1 MSPSAESLTIKS
13 NYKPLFQNIRF
24 FDKILNKIIT
34 NKGFRVWKFFK
45 EYLPYYKHYK
55 KEIFLAVLGM
65 IMVSISSAAVAYL
78 IKPVLDKIFIE
89 KNQHLLYLLPLG
101 IIVIYFIKGLGRY
114 MQTYYV
120 TYIGEDVVRQ
130 IRDKFLKYILSFDM
144 DYFKKTHSGELVSRI
159 INDINRIQGAISHNL
174 ANFIRDILMALF
186 LLGVVIYQSPKL
198 AFFAIIILPI
208 IIYPI
213 GKIAKKLKNL
223 SKQSQAKTADLNK
236 HLSEIFKNIET
247 IKAYNAKC
255 FEYNKFIKENMNY
268 LKINLKTVRTSALLN
283 PILELM
289 NATVAAIVIIV
300 GGHEVISNQMSVGA
314 FFSFMTA
321 LFMMTE
327 PIKRASNTYS
337 NLQNAIAANERLKE
351 IFNIKPHIVSG
362 EEKLSNIEKIEFKNV
377 GLKYGDKTALKN
389 INYTAVKPIK
399 IGLVGDSGGGKS
411 SFVSLIMRFYDASEG
426 EILINDTDIKN
437 IDVHN
442 LRGKIAYIPQNVHIF
457 NDTIAANVAYGK
469 EINEEK
475 VKEALKKAN
484 LLDYVKT
491 LPDGIYTVLHENGSN
506 LSGGQKQR
514 IAIARALYKNPDVLI
529 LDEATSALDNKSE
542 AVIMDAINNLKDMIV
557 FIIAHRLHTIDNA
570 DEILVFKNGQIEC
583 IGKKE
588 ELLEK
593 CEEFKKL
600 YQKSY

>member
-1 MSPSAESLTIKS
+1 M
-13 NYKPLFQNIRF
+13 
-24 FDKILNKIIT
+24 
-34 NKGFRVWKFFK
+34 WKFIK

-55 KEIFLAVLGM
+55 KEIFLAVIGM
-65 IMVSISSAAVAYL
+65 IMVSASTAAIAYI

-89 KNQHLLYLLPLG
+89 KNEHLLYLLPIG
-101 IIVIYFIKGLGRY
+101 IIIIYFIKGVGRY
-114 MQTYYV
+114 IQTYYV

-130 IRDKFLKYILSFDM
+130 IRDKFLNYILTFDM

-159 INDINRIQGAISHNL
+159 INDINRIQSAISHDL

-198 AFFAIIILPI
+198 AFFAIIIMPL

-247 IKAYNAKC
+247 IKAYNAKI
-255 FEYNKFIKENMNY
+255 FEYEKFKEENLKY
-268 LKINLKTVRTSALLN
+268 LKINLKTIRTSALLN

-300 GGHEVISNQMSVGA
+300 GGHEVITGQMSVGA

-351 IFNIKPHIVSG
+351 IFHLKPQIVSG
-362 EEKLSNIEKIEFKNV
+362 DKKLDNIEKIEFKNV
-377 GLKYGDKTALKN
+377 SLKYGNNTALQN
-389 INYTAVKPIK
+389 ITYTAEKPVKV
-399 IGLVGDSGGGKS
+399 GLVGDSGGGKS
-411 SFVSLIMRFYDASEG
+411 SFVSLIMRFYDPSSG
-426 EILINDTDIKN
+426 EILINGENMKRYSLED
-437 IDVHN
+437 
-442 LRGKIAYIPQNVHIF
+442 LREKIAYIPQNVHIF

-469 EINEEK
+469 EIDEEK
-475 VKEALKKAN
+475 VKNALKKAN
-484 LLDYVKT
+484 LLEFVES
-491 LPDGIYTVLHENGSN
+491 LPEGINTVLLENGSN

-514 IAIARALYKNPDVLI
+514 IAIARALYKDPDVLI

-570 DEILVFKNGQIEC
+570 DEILVFKNGQIVC
-583 IGKKE
+583 KGKKE
-588 ELLEK
+588 DLLEK

>member
-1 MSPSAESLTIKS
+1 
-13 NYKPLFQNIRF
+13 
-24 FDKILNKIIT
+24 
-34 NKGFRVWKFFK
+34 
-45 EYLPYYKHYK
+45 
-55 KEIFLAVLGM
+55 
-65 IMVSISSAAVAYL
+65 MVSVSTAAIAYI
-78 IKPVLDKIFIE
+78 IKPVLDKIFID
-89 KNQHLLYLLPLG
+89 KNEHLLYLLPIG
-101 IIVIYFIKGLGRY
+101 IIIIYFIKGVGRY
-114 MQTYYV
+114 IQTYYV

-130 IRDKFLKYILSFDM
+130 IRDKFLSYILTFDM

-159 INDINRIQGAISHNL
+159 INDINRIQSAISHDL

-198 AFFAIIILPI
+198 AFFAIIIMPL

-247 IKAYNAKC
+247 IKAYNAKI
-255 FEYNKFIKENMNY
+255 FEYEKFKEENLRY

-300 GGHEVISNQMSVGA
+300 GGHEVITGQMSVGA

-351 IFNIKPHIVSG
+351 IFHLKPQIVSG
-362 EEKLSNIEKIEFKNV
+362 DKKLDNIEKIEFKNV
-377 GLKYGDKTALKN
+377 SLKYGDNTALQN
-389 INYTAVKPIK
+389 ITYTAKKPVKV
-399 IGLVGDSGGGKS
+399 GLVGDSGGGKS
-411 SFVSLIMRFYDASEG
+411 SFVSLIMRFYDPSTG
-426 EILINDTDIKN
+426 EILINGENMKRYSLED
-437 IDVHN
+437 
-442 LRGKIAYIPQNVHIF
+442 LREKIAYIPQNVHIF

-469 EINEEK
+469 EIDEEK
-475 VKEALKKAN
+475 VKNALKKAN
-484 LLDYVKT
+484 LLEFVES
-491 LPDGIYTVLHENGSN
+491 LPEGINTVLLENGSN

-514 IAIARALYKNPDVLI
+514 IAIARALYKDPDVLI

-542 AVIMDAINNLKDMIV
+542 AKIMEVIENLENKLI
-557 FIIAHRLHTIDNA
+557 FIIAHRLSTIENA
-570 DEILVFKNGQIEC
+570 DEIIVFKNGKIEC
-583 IGKKE
+583 VGGIN
-588 ELLEK
+588 ELLGK
-593 CEEFKKL
+593 CEEFKNL
-600 YQKSY
+600 YKNNK

>member
-1 MSPSAESLTIKS
+1 
-13 NYKPLFQNIRF
+13 
-24 FDKILNKIIT
+24 
-34 NKGFRVWKFFK
+34 
-45 EYLPYYKHYK
+45 
-55 KEIFLAVLGM
+55 M
-65 IMVSISSAAVAYL
+65 IMVSVSSAAVAYL

-89 KNQHLLYLLPLG
+89 KNEQLLYMLPFA
-101 IIVIYFIKGLGRY
+101 IVLVYFIKGLGRY
-114 MQTYYV
+114 IQTYYV
-120 TYIGEDVVRQ
+120 TYIGEDVVRK
-130 IRDKFLKYILSFDM
+130 IRDKFLSYILMFDM

-159 INDINRIQGAISHNL
+159 INDINRIQSAISHDL

-198 AFFAIIILPI
+198 AFFAIIILPL

-213 GKIAKKLKNL
+213 NKIAKKLKKL

-247 IKAYNAKC
+247 IKAYNAKI
-255 FEYNKFIKENMNY
+255 FEYEKFKEENLKY
-268 LKINLKTVRTSALLN
+268 LKINLKAVRTSALLN

-300 GGHEVISNQMSVGA
+300 GGHEVITGQMSVGA

-351 IFNIKPHIVSG
+351 IFNLKPQIVSG
-362 EEKLSNIEKIEFKNV
+362 DKKLDNIEKIEFKNV
-377 GLKYGDKTALKN
+377 SLKYGDNIALQN
-389 INYTAVKPIK
+389 INYIAKKPIK
-399 IGLVGDSGGGKS
+399 VGLVGDSGGGKS
-411 SFVSLIMRFYDASEG
+411 SFVSLIMRFYDPNRG
-426 EILINDTDIKN
+426 EILINNENMKRYSLED
-437 IDVHN
+437 
-442 LRGKIAYIPQNVHIF
+442 LREKIAYIPQNVHIF

-469 EINEEK
+469 EIDEEK
-475 VKEALKKAN
+475 VKNALKKAN
-484 LLDYVKT
+484 LLDFVES
-491 LPDGIYTVLHENGSN
+491 LPEGINTVLQENGSN

-570 DEILVFKNGQIEC
+570 DEILVFKNGQIVC
-583 IGKKE
+583 KGKKE